1 MAQPPDI
8 TETFVREV
16 DENLRRDRLRDLS
29 KKYAG
34 WIVTAVVLF
43 LAAAG
48 GFIYWENHRLEQS
61 EKGVEQ
67 LAQIYA
73 DAAQGKTASAPQQLD
88 GLAKQGREAVRA
100 TALFDR
106 AGVALSQGDQK
117 LALTKYRE
125 IAGDDSLAQPFRDL
139 ALIRQTALE
148 FDRLTPEQVINRMAP
163 LAKPGAPWF
172 GSAGEMTAMAMIKQG
187 RKAEAGRLF
196 AAIAR
201 DTQVPET
208 IRARAVQIASTLGV
222 DASSAM
228 PPPAQ

>member
-34 WIVTAVVLF
+34 WIITGLVLF

-48 GFIYWENHRLEQS
+48 GFIYWQNYRQQQS

-73 DAAQGKTASAPQQLD
+73 DMAQGKAPTAAQQLD
-88 GLAKQGREAVRA
+88 GLSKDGHDAVRA
-100 TALFDR
+100 TALFSR

-117 LALTKYRE
+117 LALAKYRE
-125 IAGDDSLAQPFRDL
+125 IAGDSSLAQPFRDL

-148 FDRLTPEQVINRMAP
+148 FDSLKPEQVIDRMAP

-172 GSAGEMTAMAMIKQG
+172 GSAGEMTAMAMMKQG
-187 RKAEAGRLF
+187 KNAEAGRLF

-201 DTQVPET
+201 DTQVPDS

-228 PPPAQ
+228 PLPAQ